1 MVAAIDDHPSLR
13 TYLPGI
19 GSPSRR
25 YRMATADSQ
34 AETSGGGTLAGNLG
48 DEQSSIL
55 QEIAEILRPCNG
67 TAEGLLPPLM
77 VLLTIVTGI
86 VDAVAYLTLGHVFV
100 ANMTGNVVFLGFSAA
115 GASGLTV
122 VGSLLAIACFLP
134 GGIVAGRLAVHFGAR
149 RLHQLRAATGIQ
161 LVLAGGAVLV
171 AATTG
176 DHMGSGSRYALII
189 LLALAMGVQNATARR
204 LAVPDLTTTVL
215 TLTLTGIA
223 ADSQLA
229 GGSGANTARRLL
241 SVTAMLLGA
250 TIGALLLLKVAV
262 VASLALAAAILAIVC
277 LAAHRASAG
286 TTRGISSEPLRTA
299 GS

>member
-1 MVAAIDDHPSLR
+1 
-13 TYLPGI
+13 
-19 GSPSRR
+19 
-25 YRMATADSQ
+25 MATTDSHRG
-34 AETSGGGTLAGNLG
+34 ATDGSGTRAR
-48 DEQSSIL
+48 SIL
-55 QEIAEILRPCNG
+55 EQIVESLSTR
-67 TAEGLLPPLM
+67 TASTDDVLPPLM

-115 GASGLTV
+115 GASGLSV

-134 GGIVAGRLAVHFGAR
+134 GGIVAGRLAARFGAR
-149 RLHQLRAATGIQ
+149 HLHQLRAATGIQ
-161 LVLAGGAVLV
+161 LLLFCGAVLIAV
-171 AATTG
+171 ATG
-176 DHMGSGSRYALII
+176 DHLGSGSRYALII

-223 ADSQLA
+223 ADSRLA

-250 TIGALLLLKVAV
+250 TIGALLLLQVAL
-262 VASLALAAAILAIVC
+262 VAPLALAAAILAIVC
-277 LAAHRASAG
+277 LAAHRARAAGVRTSAG
-286 TTRGISSEPLRTA
+286 
-299 GS
+299 